1 MLLSC
6 LFRLT
11 ANIIFLVL
19 ATSLISGCAVYY
31 RDRESGAEHIFG
43 FGHLSM
49 KVIPPVEEKQA
60 LIQRT
65 TLTGVAIGMDNGSLG
80 MSVGFDQREHILIY
94 DENVALTIKRPPSND
109 FFYFKIGTYP
119 IELESLPDTK
129 SSPEK
134 KENQP

>member
-1 MLLSC
+1 
-6 LFRLT
+6 
-11 ANIIFLVL
+11 
-19 ATSLISGCAVYY
+19 
-31 RDRESGAEHIFG
+31 
-43 FGHLSM
+43 M

-129 SSPEK
+129 NSTEI

>member
-1 MLLSC
+1 MLLSSP
-6 LFRLT
+6 FKLT
-11 ANIIFLVL
+11 LKIIILVL
-19 ATSLISGCAVYY
+19 VGFQVAGCAVYY
-31 RDRESGAEHIFG
+31 RDRESGAEHIWG

-49 KVIPPVEEKQA
+49 KVLPPVEEKQA

-65 TLTGVAIGMDNGSLG
+65 TLTGMAIGMDNGSLG

-119 IELESLPDTK
+119 IELENLPDTK
-129 SSPEK
+129 NSPEK